1 MWRLKIKKRH
11 KKEKKKRTQR
21 WTGQSE
27 WRGNRAV
34 GLLLHSGT
42 FSTTTT
48 THTGMTHVYA
58 GWAPFLFFLSISPSI
73 SFNTSSLFFP
83 L

>member
-1 MWRLKIKKRH
+1 MWRLKMKKKDTR
-11 KKEKKKRTQR
+11 KKKRTQR

-48 THTGMTHVYA
+48 HTGMTHVHA
-58 GWAPFLFFLSISPSI
+58 DWAPFLFFLSISPSI
-73 SFNTSSLFFP
+73 FFNTSSLFFP